1 MLLNNQWFSEKNQR
15 RNQKLSETN
24 ENRNTVYKSKG
35 WSKNSSKKEVYNK
48 CRTASN
54 NKKCLKQD
62 NVISERTRKI
72 SKTKATA
79 N

>member
-1 MLLNNQWFSEKNQR
+1 MLLNNQQFSEKIKEEI
-15 RNQKLSETN
+15 RNYPRQMKTK
-24 ENRNTVYKSKG
+24 TQYVKYKG
-35 WSKNSSKKEVYNK
+35 WSKSSSKKEVYNK

-54 NKKCLKQD
+54 NNKCLKQD